1 MSKQGGTLKLVNPK
15 HEDWASIQLLTL
27 QVLNFLFTLPR
38 CQVIFQWK
46 QTKEKLKNAL
56 SASMNFRVDFTWRMG
71 NISQFPRGFCKNCQG
86 HTFCSGYFRERAHG
100 KIHPRKVD
108 KNNRDTTFFFSRQ
121 QQNKVYC
128 LFFNTQQKFPPNT
141 CQNKCIYKHSVNPK
155 YIKQWIT
162 YHFKTYIWLG
172 TFRYN
177 CTQGQLYNE
186 GEGELHETN
195 QSREKTKVG
204 AEIIW

>member
-1 MSKQGGTLKLVNPK
+1 MVLGSKQRGTLKLVNPK
-15 HEDWASIQLLTL
+15 HEGWASIQLLTL

-38 CQVIFQWK
+38 CQVIFQWN

-71 NISQFPRGFCKNCQG
+71 NISQFPRGFCKG
-86 HTFCSGYFRERAHG
+86 YTFCSGYFCERARG

-108 KNNRDTTFFFSRQ
+108 KNNRESIFFSRQ

-128 LFFNTQQKFPPNT
+128 LFFNTQQKFPANT

-162 YHFKTYIWLG
+162 YHFKTYI
-172 TFRYN
+172 
-177 CTQGQLYNE
+177 
-186 GEGELHETN
+186 
-195 QSREKTKVG
+195 
-204 AEIIW
+204 